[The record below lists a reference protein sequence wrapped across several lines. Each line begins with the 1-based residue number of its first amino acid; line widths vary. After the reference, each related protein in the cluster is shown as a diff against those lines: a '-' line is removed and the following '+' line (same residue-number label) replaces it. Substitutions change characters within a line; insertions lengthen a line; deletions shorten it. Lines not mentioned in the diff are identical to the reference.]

1 MINPAR
7 FKMGMNLKH
16 RIQNS
21 DETHQNHKTRGEKI
35 HNELQRILK
44 MKGTDQSL
52 DAKYEKKK

>member
-7 FKMGMNLKH
+7 FKMGMHLKH

-21 DETHQNHKTRGEKI
+21 DETHQNHKAGGEKI
-35 HNELQRILK
+35 HNELQWIFE
-44 MKGTDQSL
+44 MKGTDQGL